1 MKPTK
6 ERPDSPYRGLH
17 GAEGNRSYLEE
28 VRILHSQPG
37 RKTPKGAGLG
47 WGPGGLDCSDYPE
60 RRGEE
65 K

>member
-1 MKPTK
+1 MKPTN
-6 ERPDSPYRGLH
+6 ERPG
-17 GAEGNRSYLEE
+17 EGNRPYWDAGTIAEMK
-28 VRILHSQPG
+28 ILHSQPG

-60 RRGEE
+60 RRE